1 MTTEEHNANLIA
13 AAPDMLNALIALH
26 MYYKT
31 AGDDNFLKF
40 EKEVLIPC
48 RQAIEKATNKKL

>member
-1 MTTEEHNANLIA
+1 MKIKKHNANLIT
-13 AAPDMLNALIALH
+13 AAPDMLNALMALH

-48 RQAIEKATNKKL
+48 RQAIEKATNKTL